1 MNKEFI
7 RMQKLAGLITE
18 GLYTSDEKAPMEAMS
33 HSKMTKKELKE
44 KIKEMM
50 LSEETPEEMA
60 YAEMGS
66 LDEASL
72 DSFPTDIDWE
82 VVGRDMDGLS
92 LEGYSETTNKYYTG
106 AIGGSYDPDTDPN
119 PEFSNEDLLFIE
131 EIPFQHLSPIQKHL
145 LSKGSMKEADSDYTM
160 DAYRIAREMV
170 RRMDFPD
177 AMFGS
182 KALFLATIKALQDEL
197 YSYAEDQFGDAD
209 SAPDSDDNYDDS
221 MDVYDDEYPDMAE
234 TMFEAKKDE
243 ESDTEDVI
251 VADTE
256 EVPAEDAAVD
266 VTADDTQVD
275 VNMDGV
281 PDVDTGSAESKK
293 AFTSLVDTYNAS
305 KELGDPKLTQM
316 IANALT
322 YYNKNI
328 ILKAGQPQA

>member
-1 MNKEFI
+1 MNKEFT

-50 LSEETPEEMA
+50 LSEDPYSA
-60 YAEMGS
+60 
-66 LDEASL
+66 
-72 DSFPTDIDWE
+72 FPTDIDWE

-92 LEGYSETTNKYYTG
+92 LEGYSETTNKYYAG

-119 PEFSNEDLLFIE
+119 PEFSNDDLEFIE
-131 EIPFQHLSPIQKHL
+131 EIPFDHLSPIQKHL
-145 LSKGSMKEADSDYTM
+145 LSKGNM
-160 DAYRIAREMV
+160 D
-170 RRMDFPD
+170 
-177 AMFGS
+177 
-182 KALFLATIKALQDEL
+182 
-197 YSYAEDQFGDAD
+197 EDL
-209 SAPDSDDNYDDS
+209 
-221 MDVYDDEYPDMAE
+221 
-234 TMFEAKKDE
+234 FEAKKDE

-251 VADTE
+251 VADTDE
-256 EVPAEDAAVD
+256 EVPAEGGEDVD
-266 VTADDTQVD
+266 VDTTGGDTEVD

>member
-1 MNKEFI
+1 MNKEFT
-7 RMQKLAGLITE
+7 RMLKLAGLMTE
-18 GLYTSDEKAPMEAMS
+18 GLYTSDEKASMEAMS
-33 HSKMTKKELKE
+33 HDGESKVTKRKLKE

-50 LSEETPEEMA
+50 LSEETPEEHA
-60 YAEMGS
+60 YKEVGS
-66 LDEASL
+66 LDE
-72 DSFPTDIDWE
+72 D
-82 VVGRDMDGLS
+82 
-92 LEGYSETTNKYYTG
+92 
-106 AIGGSYDPDTDPN
+106 
-119 PEFSNEDLLFIE
+119 
-131 EIPFQHLSPIQKHL
+131 H
-145 LSKGSMKEADSDYTM
+145 TM

-182 KALFLATIKALQDEL
+182 KDLFLATIKALQDEL
-197 YSYAEDQFGDAD
+197 YSYAEDQFGNAG
-209 SAPDSDDNYDDS
+209 SAPDEYDDYDDS

-243 ESDTEDVI
+243 EADTEDVI

-256 EVPAEDAAVD
+256 EVPAEGGEDVD
-266 VTADDTQVD
+266 ITSDETKVD
-275 VNMDGV
+275 VNMDGI
-281 PDVDTGSAESKK
+281 PDVDTGSVESKK

-328 ILKAGQPQA
+328 ILKTGQPQA